1 MANFETVIVETDL
14 LILGGGMAACGAA
27 VEAAYWAKQ
36 NGLKVTLVDKA
47 AVDRSGAVA
56 MGLSAINQYVGLKD
70 GTNTLK
76 DYVDYVRND
85 LMGVTREDL
94 VANIARHVDSTVHLF
109 EKWGL
114 PIWKDEKG
122 KYVHEGRWQLMINGE
137 SYKVIVAEAAK
148 NALLQSGV
156 GQIFERVFIVGP
168 IMDGDRCAG
177 AVGFSVRENK
187 FYVFKAKATLVA
199 MGGAVHVFKPRSS
212 GEGMGRAWYPPW
224 NSGSSAYFTIRA
236 GAEMTCQEVRF
247 IPVRFKDAYGP
258 VGAWFLLFKSRATN
272 SQGGDYMVERRPE
285 LEKWGPYGR
294 VKPVPANLRNYLGM
308 LDVMDGKGP
317 INMRTEEAIQKIADT
332 YKDDPK
338 AYKKKMKELESEA
351 WEDFLDMTISQ
362 AILWA
367 STNVQPEEQS
377 SEIAA
382 SEPYFIGSHSGASGA
397 WVSGPEDLQTDE
409 TKAEYFWGYTNMS
422 TVKGLF
428 CAGDASGASSHK
440 FSSGSHAEGRIAAK
454 SAIKFIVEN
463 NAHATVDP
471 AKVESLKAEI
481 LKPLDTY
488 EQHKN
493 ATTDPE
499 INPNYIKPRMFMFR
513 LQKIMDEYAGGIS
526 SPIHNQRGLAEQ
538 GPGTAGLAQGGLRET
553 RRFQLARTHA
563 LLGKHTPHVAGRS
576 ARPDHALP
584 RRDSL
589 ARILLPRGQAGSRR
603 REVACLRQLPG
614 SIPRRTPGRCEPG
627 RSCRSS
633 RSPRSTNCSED
644 SAARFGAGDSR
655 GREGTSH
662 PPVARMK
669 QGLSK
674 ECPHCGQPMV
684 RWANPQWS

>member
-1 MANFETVIVETDL
+1 MANFETVTVETDL

-27 VEAAYWAKQ
+27 VEAAYWAKL
-36 NGLKVTLVDKA
+36 NGLKVALVDKA

-56 MGLSAINQYVGLKD
+56 MGLSAINQYVGLRD
-70 GTNTLK
+70 GANTIK

-114 PIWKDEKG
+114 PIWKDENG
-122 KYVHEGRWQLMINGE
+122 AFVHEGRWQLMINGE
-137 SYKVIVAEAAK
+137 SYKVVVAEAAK
-148 NALLQSGV
+148 NAFRETGV
-156 GQIFERVFIVGP
+156 GEIFERIFIVGP
-168 IMDGDRCAG
+168 LMAGERVAG

-187 FYVFKAKATLVA
+187 LYVFKSKATLVA

-224 NSGSSAYFTIRA
+224 NSGSSAYFTIKA

-272 SQGGDYMVERRPE
+272 SEGGNYMIDRKAE
-285 LEKWGPYGR
+285 LENWVPYGR

-308 LDVMDGKGP
+308 LDSMQGKGP
-317 INMRTEEAIQKIADT
+317 IFMRTEEAIQAIADKL
-332 YKDDPK
+332 KDDPK

-367 STNVQPEEQS
+367 ASNVQPEEKS

-382 SEPYFIGSHSGASGA
+382 AEPYFIGSHSGASGA

-409 TKAEYFWGYTNMS
+409 TRKDYFWGYAHMS

-440 FSSGSHAEGRIAAK
+440 FSSGSHAEGRICAKAAV
-454 SAIKFIVEN
+454 KFIVEN
-463 NAHATVDP
+463 NTLPQVDQATID
-471 AKVESLKAEI
+471 ALQAEI
-481 LKPLDTY
+481 LKPIDVY
-488 EQHKN
+488 EQFKN
-493 ATTDPE
+493 ATTDPD

-513 LQKIMDEYAGGIS
+513 LQKIMDEYAGGI
-526 SPIHNQRGLAEQ
+526 
-538 GPGTAGLAQGGLRET
+538 TAQFTTNA
-553 RRFQLARTHA
+553 A
-563 LLGKHTPHVAGRS
+563 LLTKGME
-576 ARPDHALP
+576 
-584 RRDSL
+584 
-589 ARILLPRGQAGSRR
+589 LLDF
-603 REVACLRQLPG
+603 LK
-614 SIPRRTPGRCEPG
+614 
-627 RSCRSS
+627 
-633 RSPRSTNCSED
+633 ED
-644 SAARFGAGDSR
+644 SANLAASNLHELMRCW
-655 GREGTSH
+655 ENVH
-662 PPVARMK
+662 RMW
-669 QGLSK
+669 QA
-674 ECPHCGQPMV
+674 EAHV
-684 RWANPQWS
+684 RTMLFRDETRWPGYYVRADKPQMNEEKWHVFANCKYNPQDNTWEMIARPILHIFSQAKAVSA